1 MEKEMARLSTEERQK
16 IIIDEAINIIHEGG
30 YESLSIRELAK
41 RVKISEP
48 AIYRHFLNKED
59 IVLGILTRIS
69 DFDQQLIQSLN
80 KKKTSQKKLNEFI
93 CFHFKFLEKNKN
105 MTSVI
110 FAEDIFMQS
119 KILKEK
125 LMKIIM
131 HRQKLITSIIE
142 EAKEKKK
149 IKNIDTTELSKIIIG
164 LIRMT
169 VLEWKL
175 SDFNFSLV
183 KKGNSIT
190 KTFEKLIF

>member
-1 MEKEMARLSTEERQK
+1 MARLTTEERQK

-59 IVLGILTRIS
+59 IVLGILSRIS
-69 DFDQQLIQSLN
+69 DFEQHLSESIN
-80 KKKTSQKKLNEFI
+80 KKKTPKEKLNEFI
-93 CFHFKFLEKNKN
+93 CFHFRFLEKNKN

-119 KILKEK
+119 SILKEK
-125 LMKIIM
+125 LMRILS
-131 HRQKLITSIIE
+131 HRQKLIFEIINE
-142 EAKEKKK
+142 VKTKNK
-149 IKNIDTTELSKIIIG
+149 IKDVDPVELSKIIIG
-164 LIRMT
+164 FIRMI

-175 SDFNFSLV
+175 SGFSFSLEE
-183 KKGNSIT
+183 KGNSIAN
-190 KTFEKLIF
+190 TFGKLIF

>member
-1 MEKEMARLSTEERQK
+1 MARLSTEERQK

-59 IVLGILTRIS
+59 IVLGILNRIS
-69 DFDQQLIQSLN
+69 NFDQDLIASIN
-80 KKKTSQKKLNEFI
+80 KKKTTKEKLDEFI
-93 CFHFKFLEKNKN
+93 CFHFEFLAKNKN

-119 KILKEK
+119 HILKEK
-125 LMKIIM
+125 LMQILS
-131 HRQKLITSIIE
+131 HRQKLIVEIIE
-142 EAKEKKK
+142 KVK
-149 IKNIDTTELSKIIIG
+149 IKNKIKDIDTNELSKIIVG

-175 SDFNFSLV
+175 SGFSFSLE
-183 KKGNSIT
+183 KKGKSIIN
-190 KTFEKLIF
+190 TFGKLIF